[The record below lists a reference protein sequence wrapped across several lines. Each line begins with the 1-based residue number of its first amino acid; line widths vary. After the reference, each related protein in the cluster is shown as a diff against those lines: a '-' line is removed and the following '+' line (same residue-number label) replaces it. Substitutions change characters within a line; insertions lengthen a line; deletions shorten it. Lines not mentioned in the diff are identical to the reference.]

1 MYGIMKNDCVDT
13 IVMLCFFH
21 CPHCLLR
28 YCVVCRYV
36 QLMNCFSGLLFTE
49 KKERHAQT
57 VGYCHHMIEYV
68 QS

>member
-1 MYGIMKNDCVDT
+1 
-13 IVMLCFFH
+13 
-21 CPHCLLR
+21 
-28 YCVVCRYV
+28 
-36 QLMNCFSGLLFTE
+36 LMNCFSGLLFTE